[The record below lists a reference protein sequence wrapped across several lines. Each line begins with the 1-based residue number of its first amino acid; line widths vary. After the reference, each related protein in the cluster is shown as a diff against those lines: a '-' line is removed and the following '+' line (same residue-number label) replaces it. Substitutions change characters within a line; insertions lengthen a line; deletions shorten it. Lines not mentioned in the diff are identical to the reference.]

1 MGRDAIV
8 IRGARE
14 HNLRDITV
22 ELPREKLVVITGL
35 SGSGKSSLAF
45 DTLYAEGQR
54 RYVESLSAYA
64 RQFLGQ
70 MDKPDVD
77 SIEGLSPAIS
87 IDQKTTTRN
96 PRSTVG
102 TVTEIYDYLR
112 LLYARVGRPHC
123 PTCGR
128 EISGQSAE
136 QIVEQ
141 VLSLPEGTRFT
152 VDAPVVR
159 TRKGEYKD
167 LFEQLRA
174 DGFTRVKVDGEDR
187 LLEEPIDL
195 DKQVR
200 HSISVV
206 VDRLVM
212 KDGLR
217 TRLTDSIETALR
229 LAEGLVE
236 VAIVDGATVTYSE
249 KFACPDDGVSLPELA
264 PRIFSFNSPHG
275 ACPRCT
281 GLGSQREIDPDLVV
295 PDPSLSIS
303 QGALVPWTVINSSF
317 YEQVIQAI
325 ADRYEIDLET
335 PWQDLPEAQRELFLN
350 GTGGEKLYVAYR
362 NSMGRK
368 RSYML
373 AFEGI
378 LPSLDRRYRD
388 TDSSYQKERIEE
400 YMALK
405 PCPACHGDRLKP
417 TSLAVTVGGIN
428 IAELTRMSVAS
439 AIEFVD
445 DLVLTD
451 TERAIGARILRE
463 IRERLV
469 FLDNVGVGYLTLN
482 RAAASLSGGEAQRIR
497 LATQIGAS
505 LMGVLYILDE
515 PSIGLHQRDN
525 ARLLAT
531 LERLRDLGNTVIVV
545 EHDEET
551 IRAADYLVDM
561 GPGAGEH
568 GGTGRRQRNG
578 RPGRTRQGVD
588 HRRLPVGPAGHPDP
602 RPAHPRRRLVPG
614 RGRRRAQ
621 PEGDRRR
628 APRRQVHLR
637 DGCERVGQV
646 DARERGHLQEPGQPA
661 EPGPHEARP
670 ALGRAWDRRVRQGDR
685 HRPVADRPHAAVER
699 RHLHG
704 PLRPH
709 PRALLDVA
717 RRPRPRLQAG
727 PVLVQRQGRPLRDV
741 PRRRHHQ
748 DRDALPAR
756 RLHQLRGL
764 PRAPLQ
770 QRDAPGEVQGQV
782 DRRRPR
788 HVDRGGARVLLQDP
802 QDPAPAADAA

>member
-1 MGRDAIV
+1 MRARD
-8 IRGARE
+8 
-14 HNLRDITV
+14 L
-22 ELPREKLVVITGL
+22 
-35 SGSGKSSLAF
+35 
-45 DTLYAEGQR
+45 
-54 RYVESLSAYA
+54 
-64 RQFLGQ
+64 
-70 MDKPDVD
+70 
-77 SIEGLSPAIS
+77 
-87 IDQKTTTRN
+87 
-96 PRSTVG
+96 
-102 TVTEIYDYLR
+102 
-112 LLYARVGRPHC
+112 
-123 PTCGR
+123 
-128 EISGQSAE
+128 GQSAE

-159 TRKGEYKD
+159 TRKGEYRD

-195 DKQVR
+195 DKQIR

-217 TRLTDSIETALR
+217 TRLTDSLETALR

-335 PWQDLPEAQRELFLN
+335 PWQDLPEVQRELFLN
-350 GTGGEKLYVAYR
+350 GTGGEKLYVSYR

-368 RSYML
+368 RSYTL

-417 TSLAVTVGGIN
+417 TSLAVTIGGIN
-428 IAELTRMSVAS
+428 IAELTRMSVTT

-445 DLVLTD
+445 GLVLTD

-469 FLDNVGVGYLTLN
+469 FLENVGVGYLTLN
-482 RAAASLSGGEAQRIR
+482 RTAASLSGGEAQRIR

-531 LERLRDLGNTVIVV
+531 LVRLRDLGNTVIVV

-551 IRAADYLVDM
+551 IRAADFLVDM

-568 GGTGRRQRNG
+568 GGRVVAERHG
-578 RPGRTRQGVD
+578 RPGRPRQGVD
-588 HRRLPVGPAGHPDP
+588 HRRVSVGPARHPD
-602 RPAHPRRRLVPG
+602 AGSADPRRRLVPDRG
-614 RGRRRAQ
+614 RGRAQ
-621 PEGDRRR
+621 PEGHRRR
-628 APRRQVHLR
+628 APGRQVHLR
-637 DGCERVGQV
+637 DRRQRVGQV
-646 DARERGHLQEPGQPA
+646 DARERGRLQVARQPA
-661 EPGPHEARP
+661 EPSPDEAGE
-670 ALGRAWDRRVRQGDR
+670 ALGRARHRRVRQGHR

-699 RHLHG
+699 CHLHR

-709 PRALLDVA
+709 PRPLLDVA
-717 RRPRPRLQAG
+717 RRAGQGLQAG
-727 PVLVQRQGRPLRDV
+727 PVLVQRQGRAVRDL
-741 PRRRHHQ
+741 PRRRHDQ

-756 RLHQLRGL
+756 RLHQLRGV
-764 PRAPLQ
+764 PRAAVQP
-770 QRDAPGEVQGQV
+770 RDARGEVQGQV

-788 HVDRGGARVLLQDP
+788 HVDRGGARVLHESRRSGAGSRRCTTSASTTCASASRRRP
-802 QDPAPAADAA
+802 CRAARPSA